1 MAKRFKLKIYRV
13 LLSFRLCRSKEP
25 SNLPE
30 VPLPFIRHLS
40 PVNPKALPLGVG
52 YRNLNLNLTLPAPPP
67 PTPDFSFI
75 KRHLKPQIASV
86 TKDKMEKLK
95 GKASVSLS
103 WRDSGCFSGER
114 AEYDETE
121 TLISTSRSIRD
132 GSSSFEL
139 AEGSHMEAKKKKKKK
154 KKKLS
159 NAKMVRRVRS
169 FGSKKQR
176 RWTAEGKVGESVVVV
191 KRSEDPYSDFKRSM
205 MEMIREK
212 QMLKAEELEQLLHCF
227 LCLNSREHRGVI
239 VEAFTH
245 IWEALFSQCAQ

>member
-1 MAKRFKLKIYRV
+1 MAKRFKLKISRL

-30 VPLPFIRHLS
+30 IPLPFIRHLS
-40 PVNPKALPLGVG
+40 PVNPKALALGVA
-52 YRNLNLNLTLPAPPP
+52 YLPAPPP

-75 KRHLKPQIASV
+75 KRHLKPKIASL

-103 WRDSGCFSGER
+103 WRDSGER
-114 AEYDETE
+114 ADYDDTE
-121 TLISTSRSIRD
+121 TLISTCKSFRGD
-132 GSSSFEL
+132 SSWFEL

-154 KKKLS
+154 KLS
-159 NAKMVRRVRS
+159 NAKMVRS

-176 RWTAEGKVGESVVVV
+176 RWMAEGKVGESVVVV
-191 KRSEDPYSDFKRSM
+191 KRSENPYSDFKRSM

-227 LCLNSREHRGVI
+227 LWLNSREHRGVI

-245 IWEALFSQCAQ
+245 IWEALFSPCRQ

>member
-1 MAKRFKLKIYRV
+1 MAKRFKLKISRL

-30 VPLPFIRHLS
+30 IPLPFIRHLS
-40 PVNPKALPLGVG
+40 PVNPTALALGVA
-52 YRNLNLNLTLPAPPP
+52 YLPAPPP

-75 KRHLKPQIASV
+75 KIASL

-103 WRDSGCFSGER
+103 WRDTGET

-121 TLISTSRSIRD
+121 TLMSTSRSFRGD
-132 GSSSFEL
+132 SSWFEL
-139 AEGSHMEAKKKKKKK
+139 AEGSHIEAK

-159 NAKMVRRVRS
+159 NAKMVRS

-176 RWTAEGKVGESVVVV
+176 RWRAEGKVGESVVVV

-227 LCLNSREHRGVI
+227 LWLNSREHRGVI

-245 IWEALFSQCAQ
+245 IWQALFSHCPQ